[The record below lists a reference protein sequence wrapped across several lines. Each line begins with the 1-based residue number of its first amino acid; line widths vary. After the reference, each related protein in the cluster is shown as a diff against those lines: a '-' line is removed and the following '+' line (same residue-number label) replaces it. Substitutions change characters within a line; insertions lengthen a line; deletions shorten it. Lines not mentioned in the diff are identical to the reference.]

1 MVVTNERLESKIRNL
16 ATDDSVNE
24 NELSTSQDETLRVEI
39 SSLRD
44 SLANVEDER
53 DALSLEN
60 DKLQSLL
67 VEAQR

>member
-24 NELSTSQDETLRVEI
+24 NELSTSRDETLRVEI

-53 DALSLEN
+53 DALSREN

>member
-1 MVVTNERLESKIRNL
+1 MVFTNERLESKIRNL
-16 ATDDSVNE
+16 ATNDSVNE